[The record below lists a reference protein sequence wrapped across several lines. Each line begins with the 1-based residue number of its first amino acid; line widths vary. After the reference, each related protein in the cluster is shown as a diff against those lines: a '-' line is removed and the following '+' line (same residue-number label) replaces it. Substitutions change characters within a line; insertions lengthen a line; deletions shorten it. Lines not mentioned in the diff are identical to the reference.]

1 MGKQK
6 DQYSIIVMGQS
17 CHGAFTILFVVN
29 YVKIENH
36 EDLLKI
42 SFVLVVEISYENFV
56 CAILFNLHKVQFSK
70 IFDRRTTL

>member
-42 SFVLVVEISYENFV
+42 SFVLVVANILRKFCV
-56 CAILFNLHKVQFSK
+56 CDI
-70 IFDRRTTL
+70 I